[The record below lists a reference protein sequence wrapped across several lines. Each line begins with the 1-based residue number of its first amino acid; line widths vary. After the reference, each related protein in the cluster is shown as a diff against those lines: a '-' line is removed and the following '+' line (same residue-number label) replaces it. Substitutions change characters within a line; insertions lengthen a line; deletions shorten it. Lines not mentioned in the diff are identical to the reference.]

1 MLGCCLIGWMSSQH
15 CLQIG
20 IHLCCEGSCHESL
33 QKAGPGALVKVPGQL
48 HPVQQKKDL
57 PSNLKTEVWRGQ
69 LLGKVS
75 ATSLEG
81 RPDREAIC
89 GASWGAGYGS

>member
-1 MLGCCLIGWMSSQH
+1 M
-15 CLQIG
+15 
-20 IHLCCEGSCHESL
+20 
-33 QKAGPGALVKVPGQL
+33 KVPGQP

-89 GASWGAGYGS
+89 GASGGAGLWQLELLKCSQESVILSYTCHCWQTFLQSR